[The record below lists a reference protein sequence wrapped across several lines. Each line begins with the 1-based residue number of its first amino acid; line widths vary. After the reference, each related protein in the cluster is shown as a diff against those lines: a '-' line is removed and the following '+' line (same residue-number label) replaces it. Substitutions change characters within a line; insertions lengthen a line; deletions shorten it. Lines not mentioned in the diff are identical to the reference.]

1 MKDTVP
7 YRKHWN
13 AVASDRMLMFR
24 KLCLKVPEK
33 FGHQGISED
42 HELWGCS
49 EMHAVVEDL
58 EAGFV

>member
-13 AVASDRMLMFR
+13 VITSDRTLMFG

-33 FGHQGISED
+33 FGHQETSED
-42 HELWGCS
+42 HELWGFCKLS
-49 EMHAVVEDL
+49 AVVEAL
-58 EAGFV
+58 